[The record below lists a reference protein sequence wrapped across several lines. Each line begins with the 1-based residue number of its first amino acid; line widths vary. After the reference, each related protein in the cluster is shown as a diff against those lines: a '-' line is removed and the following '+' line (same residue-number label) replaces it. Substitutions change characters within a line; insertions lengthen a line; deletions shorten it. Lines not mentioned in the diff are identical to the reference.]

1 MNNDTAEALRLDQE
15 SQVSF
20 SQLVILSGLSDDDL
34 RELVDHGAL
43 TPVDPDAS
51 SWMFTSYCVVV
62 ARKARRLRSD
72 FELDAHAVSVLL
84 GFVERIEALENE
96 LHALR
101 AGALA
106 YGAATDRFSR

>member
-62 ARKARRLRSD
+62 ARMPPSPWIGSTRMP
-72 FELDAHAVSVLL
+72 AVSSSIMSRTTLVLL
-84 GFVERIEALENE
+84 S
-96 LHALR
+96 
-101 AGALA
+101 GACL
-106 YGAATDRFSR
+106 